1 MTKPASHLPATLTA
15 LASIFMVAG
24 LVVLSWWVW
33 EQAIT
38 PLLTALIW
46 LHVIVQP

>member
-1 MTKPASHLPATLTA
+1 MTKPASHLPAILTA
-15 LASIFMVAG
+15 LASTLMLASVMG
-24 LVVLSWWVW
+24 VGWWVW